1 MMVPERLQG
10 VILAALTL
18 KNLPDE
24 LLRELRAA
32 AVHERRSLNQQVI
45 HLLDTAIRA
54 APLRAAA
61 ARSEVEAQVAGW
73 RRLAGRWQSDE
84 DRVTE
89 AKGIAGRRSAGRKV
103 AL

>member
-1 MMVPERLQG
+1 M
-10 VILAALTL
+10 AALTL
-18 KNLPDE
+18 KNLPDD

-32 AVHERRSLNQQVI
+32 AANDRRSLNQQVI
-45 HLLDTAIRA
+45 HLLDMALRA
-54 APLRAAA
+54 APRRAGATRA
-61 ARSEVEAQVAGW
+61 ELDAQVAAW

-84 DRVTE
+84 DRATE